1 MRKKYVSD
9 SERLKARRARQ
20 RITKKQGDEN
30 IDGLAYLL
38 NTYK

>member
-20 RITKKQGDEN
+20 RITKKTKWWK
-30 IDGLAYLL
+30 YWCV
-38 NTYK
+38 